1 VSGKVVPVTYLAGTT
16 LDTVVESG
24 NRKGR
29 PNDPIEFKWRLASA
43 ACEPGVSVSKLA
55 QEHGIN
61 VNRLFK
67 WRRDLRAGLL
77 AAPGASE
84 AKLLS
89 VVLTRSD
96 VPALPPPRPRGT
108 GTIEIAIADAV
119 VRVGAD
125 ADAALLR
132 LIIQS
137 LRP

>member
-1 VSGKVVPVTYLAGTT
+1 
-16 LDTVVESG
+16 VESG
-24 NRKGR
+24 NRRGR
-29 PNDPIEFKWRLASA
+29 PNHPIAFKWRLASA

-61 VNRLFK
+61 VNMLFK

-77 AAPGASE
+77 MAPSTGE
-84 AKLLS
+84 AKLLP
-89 VVLTRSD
+89 VVLKRPD
-96 VPALPPPRPRGT
+96 VPTLPPARTRGT

-125 ADAALLR
+125 ADAGLLR

-137 LRP
+137 LRA

>member
-1 VSGKVVPVTYLAGTT
+1 M
-16 LDTVVESG
+16 DTIVESG
-24 NRKGR
+24 NRRGR
-29 PNDPIEFKWRLASA
+29 PNHPIEFKWRLASA

-61 VNRLFK
+61 VNMLFK
-67 WRRDLRAGLL
+67 WRRELRAGLL
-77 AAPGASE
+77 TAPGGD
-84 AKLLS
+84 AKLLP
-89 VVLTRSD
+89 VVLKRQD
-96 VPALPPPRPRGT
+96 VPALPPSRTRGA

-137 LRP
+137 LRA